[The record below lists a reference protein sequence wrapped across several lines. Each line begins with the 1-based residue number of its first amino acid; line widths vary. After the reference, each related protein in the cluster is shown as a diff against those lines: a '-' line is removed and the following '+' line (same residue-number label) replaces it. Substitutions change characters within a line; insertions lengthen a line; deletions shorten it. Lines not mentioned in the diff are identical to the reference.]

1 MVRKAAYV
9 MNGGCRMMR
18 QGRAGSAII
27 VPLPAEID
35 LTNCEQ
41 VYDRLNAAFARGAA
55 VVIADFT
62 ATWFCDCG
70 SLHRLL
76 TVQQRAASRGAQL
89 RLVIPPGTLVRRVA
103 DLTGL
108 DRELHMYSTTQE
120 ATALMS
126 RPGPTG

>member
-1 MVRKAAYV
+1 MIS
-9 MNGGCRMMR
+9 

-41 VYDRLNAAFARGAA
+41 VHDRLNAAVACGAA

-62 ATWFCDCG
+62 ATRFCDCG
-70 SLHRLL
+70 SLRRLL
-76 TVQQRAASRGAQL
+76 TVQQRAAARGGQL
-89 RLVIPPGTLVRRVA
+89 RLVIPPGSLVRRIA

-108 DRELHMYSTTQE
+108 DRELHTYSTTQE
-120 ATALMS
+120 ATA
-126 RPGPTG
+126 R

>member
-9 MNGGCRMMR
+9 TNGGCRMMR

-27 VPLPAEID
+27 VSLPAEID

-41 VYDRLNAAFARGAA
+41 VYDRLSAAFACDTA

-62 ATWFCDCG
+62 ATCFCDCG
-70 SLHRLL
+70 SLRRLL
-76 TVQQRAASRGAQL
+76 TVPERAASRGGQL
-89 RLVIPPGTLVRRVA
+89 QLVIPPGSLVRRIA

-108 DRELHMYSTTQE
+108 GCGLHIYSSMQE
-120 ATALMS
+120 ATA
-126 RPGPTG
+126 G